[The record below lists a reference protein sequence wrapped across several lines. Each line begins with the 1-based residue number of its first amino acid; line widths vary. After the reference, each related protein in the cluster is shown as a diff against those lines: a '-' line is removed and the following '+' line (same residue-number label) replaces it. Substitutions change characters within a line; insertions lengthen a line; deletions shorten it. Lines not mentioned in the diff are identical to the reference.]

1 MKPIYI
7 LDTNIWLDWL
17 VFQND
22 TLDELKAA
30 WRNQSF
36 DIIYTDEMLEEWVDV
51 IGRAQFKLSLEQQN
65 HKTVELKA
73 IARRVETQ
81 GKPLNPIACK
91 DKDDQIFIDT
101 ALTHGAA
108 WLISKDR
115 HLLMLKNRARK
126 QNVLVGTVED
136 WLQNN

>member
-22 TLDELKAA
+22 TLDELKDA

-51 IGRAQFKLSLEQQN
+51 IGRAQFKLSLEQQM
-65 HKTVELKA
+65 HKTAELKT
-73 IARRVETQ
+73 IARRVETL

-136 WLQNN
+136 WLKNN

>member
-36 DIIYTDEMLEEWVDV
+36 EIIYTDEMLEEWMDV
-51 IGRAQFKLSLEQQN
+51 IGRAQFKLSTEQQTQ
-65 HKTVELKA
+65 KTADLEA
-73 IARRVETQ
+73 IARRVETL

-101 ALTHGAA
+101 ALMYGAV
-108 WLISKDR
+108 WLISKDK

-126 QNVLVGTVED
+126 QSLLVGTVED
-136 WLQNN
+136 WLKSN